1 MKSTLTDF
9 SSPAVAVN
17 PLQRSSA
24 PIGVFDSG
32 MGGLSIVQEL
42 QAYLPQESIIY
53 LADTKHVPYGE
64 RSDDE
69 ICQLTTQ
76 AVQWLHAQGCKA
88 VVIACNTASAFSL
101 TPLREHYGPG
111 FPIIGLVPAVKPA
124 VLKSRSKVVGVLA
137 TPGTLRGSL
146 LKDVIAEVA
155 VPSQVQVLTA
165 VSPALVPFVEQGQQ
179 DSKACQQ
186 ELERILRPLQ
196 QAGADHLVLG
206 CTHYPFLKN
215 SIRKVFGE
223 QFVLVDSGLAVARQT
238 GRVLTAQRLNNGQI
252 QTAGTEIEGAKQ
264 PVVKLQCYVTGNA
277 NMAQPVLNSLIKSFS
292 PVFISVQQADIEF
305 MAASCV
311 AQH

>member
-9 SSPAVAVN
+9 SSPADAVN
-17 PLQRSSA
+17 LLQRSSA

-101 TPLREHYGPG
+101 TPLRDHYGPG

-252 QTAGTEIEGAKQ
+252 QTAGTEIESAKQ

-292 PVFISVQQADIEF
+292 PFFISVQQADIEF

-311 AQH
+311 AQN

>member
-17 PLQRSSA
+17 PLQLSSA

-155 VPSQVQVLTA
+155 VPAQVQVLTA
-165 VSPALVPFVEQGQQ
+165 ISPALVPFVEQGQQ

-215 SIRKVFGE
+215 SIRAVFGE

-252 QTAGTEIEGAKQ
+252 QTAGTEIESAKQ

-292 PVFISVQQADIEF
+292 PVFISVQQADIES

-311 AQH
+311 AQN